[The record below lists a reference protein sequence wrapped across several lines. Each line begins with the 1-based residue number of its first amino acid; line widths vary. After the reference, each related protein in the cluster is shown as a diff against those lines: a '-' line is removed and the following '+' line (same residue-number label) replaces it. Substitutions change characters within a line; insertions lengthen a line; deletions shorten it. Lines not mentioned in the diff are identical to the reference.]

1 MKLQDLDHLRD
12 DKRIRFS
19 EETVNGET
27 VTIVAYMIG
36 DRDLWDKP
44 LATECR
50 GIVFNSSGDCISRP
64 FHKFFNV
71 GECEAT
77 QLHSLPELTEVLEK
91 RDGSMLVPVIVGG
104 QTAWKTKKSFYS
116 DVAVDAAKNV
126 PAEVIELA
134 KDILEMNMTP
144 VFEYT
149 SEQNRIVLDYGS
161 EPNFVLL
168 AIRRNETGEYSS
180 YDAMNAIAEAYGVEV
195 IKKYDLTLQ
204 DCLEQT
210 KTLENFEGWCLRD
223 PATGFYVKLKCEWY
237 LRMHK
242 ARTELRERD
251 VADMVIAETIDDI
264 KSALSLDGFNLTPI
278 EEIERRVAEEIA
290 NIRETVDYIVATVE
304 DKTNFKAIAAKYK
317 DHAYFGLIMSAVRG
331 KEPDYKKYWQQ
342 NFRDNYSLK
351 TVYSGF
357 HSGA

>member
-19 EETVNGET
+19 EETVNCET
-27 VTIVAYMIG
+27 VTIVCYMVASP
-36 DRDLWDKP
+36 DLWDKR

-50 GIVFNSSGDCISRP
+50 GVVFNAQGDCISRP
-64 FHKFFNV
+64 FNKFFNV

-77 QLHSLPELTEVLEK
+77 QLHNLPDLTEVLEK
-91 RDGSMLVPVIVGG
+91 RDGSMLVPVLVGG
-104 QTAWKTKKSFYS
+104 QIAWKTKKSFYS

-126 PAEVIELA
+126 PSEVIELA

-168 AIRRNETGEYSS
+168 AIRRNETGEYASH
-180 YDAMNAIAEAYGVEV
+180 DTMNAIAEAYGVEV
-195 IKKYDLTLQ
+195 IKKYDLSLQ
-204 DCLEQT
+204 DCLNQV

-223 PATGFYVKLKCEWY
+223 SATGFYVKLKTEWY
-237 LRMHK
+237 LRMHR

-251 VADMVIAETIDDI
+251 VADMVIEETVDDI
-264 KSALSLDGFNLTPI
+264 KSALSLDGFDLTPI
-278 EEIERRVAEEIA
+278 EEIEKSVACELSELR
-290 NIRETVDYIVATVE
+290 NIVE
-304 DKTNFKAIAAKYK
+304 DFVDMIEDETDFKAIALRFK
-317 DHAYFGLIMSAVRG
+317 DYTTFSLIMSVVRG
-331 KEPDYKKYWQQ
+331 KEPDYKRYWVN
-342 NFRDNYSLK
+342 NFRENYSLK
-351 TVYSGF
+351 PVYSNF
-357 HSGA
+357 RSGV

>member
-1 MKLQDLDHLRD
+1 MKLQDLNHLRD

-19 EETVNGET
+19 EEAVNGET
-27 VTIVAYMIG
+27 VTIVCYMVASP
-36 DRDLWDKP
+36 DLWEIP
-44 LATECR
+44 LASECR
-50 GIVFNSSGDCISRP
+50 GITFNANGDCISRT

-71 GECEAT
+71 GEREDT
-77 QLHSLPELTEVLEK
+77 QPHNLPELTEVLCK
-91 RDGSMLVPVIVGG
+91 RDGSMVTPVLVGG
-104 QTAWKTKKSFYS
+104 QIAWKTKKSFCS
-116 DVAVDAAKNV
+116 DVAIEATKNV
-126 PAEVIELA
+126 PTEVVELA
-134 KDILEMNMTP
+134 KDILNLNMTP

-161 EPNFVLL
+161 EPKFVLL

-180 YDAMNAIAEAYGVEV
+180 YDAMKYVTDGYGVEV

-204 DCLEQT
+204 DCLDQT

-264 KSALSLDGFNLTPI
+264 KSALSLDGFDLTPI
-278 EEIERRVAEEIA
+278 EEIERRVSDELVS
-290 NIRETVDYIVATVE
+290 IRNGVEYALSGIE
-304 DKTNFKAIAAKYK
+304 DKADFKTIAGHWN
-317 DHAYFGLIMSAVRG
+317 DHEYFGLIMASVRG
-331 KEPDYKKYWQQ
+331 KEPDYKKYWVQ

-351 TVYSGF
+351 TVYSNF
-357 HSGA
+357 QKA